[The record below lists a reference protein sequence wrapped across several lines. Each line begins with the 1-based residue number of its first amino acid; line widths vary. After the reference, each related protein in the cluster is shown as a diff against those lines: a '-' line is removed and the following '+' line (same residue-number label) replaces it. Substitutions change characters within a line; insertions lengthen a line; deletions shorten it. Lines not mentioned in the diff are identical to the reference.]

1 MNARLVYM
9 VGPSG
14 AGKDSLLH
22 WLLRHPPRQE
32 TLHLARRTVTRI
44 APGDGETDE
53 AVDPG
58 TFDRLVLDRGFAM
71 HWAANGCRYGI
82 RAEQLAPL
90 KAGAWVLVSGSRGH
104 LAQARQTWPGL
115 TVVHVHASPE
125 VLAARLR
132 ARGRE
137 TEAEVQ
143 ARLRRA
149 MAFEPPVNALCIAN
163 DHDLDSAGQ
172 LLRDRLFLDNVN

>member
-22 WLLRHPPRQE
+22 WLLRHPPRDE
-32 TLHLARRTVTRI
+32 TLHLARRTVTRS
-44 APGDGETDE
+44 ATGEGETDE
-53 AVDPG
+53 AVDQN
-58 TFDRLVLDRGFAM
+58 TFERLVLDRRFAL

-104 LAQARQTWPGL
+104 LPQARQAWPGL
-115 TVVHVHASPE
+115 TVVHVDASPE

-149 MAFEPPVNALCIAN
+149 LAFEPPADALCVAN
-163 DHDLDSAGQ
+163 DHDLDSAGHR
-172 LLRDRLFLDNVN
+172 LRDRLFLQGVN